1 MFSIA
6 SVPCGVAPTLWLLI
20 GARATQGLGAAVM
33 MALTMAFIGET
44 VPKETTGS
52 AMGLLGTMSAIGT
65 ALGPSLGGVLIAGLG
80 WRAIFFV
87 NVPLGS
93 LTFLLA
99 LRHLP
104 ANRPQPATDHVRFDH
119 VGTLLLAMTLA
130 AYALALTIG
139 RGSFGLL
146 NIALLV
152 AAVASRPFCARGEK
166 GGIAFDPAVDV
177 PRSCAEWQSGHE
189 CAGFDGNHGHAG
201 RRAVLPVTRVR
212 TRRGDAGLVL
222 SAGPVAAAL
231 AGVPSGRLVDRL
243 GAQRMTIVGLVG
255 IAAGCT
261 ALAMVPVAFGLAGY
275 LAPIVVLTVGYALFQ
290 AANNTAIMADVG
302 PDQRGV
308 VSGMLNLSRNLGFVT
323 GASVLGAIFALAS
336 SAGDIGAAGPAAF
349 GAGMRITFAEAA
361 GLIVLALA
369 IAFVN
374 ETRSV
379 RMGHSADN

>member
-1 MFSIA
+1 
-6 SVPCGVAPTLWLLI
+6 
-20 GARATQGLGAAVM
+20 
-33 MALTMAFIGET
+33 
-44 VPKETTGS
+44 
-52 AMGLLGTMSAIGT
+52 
-65 ALGPSLGGVLIAGLG
+65 
-80 WRAIFFV
+80 
-87 NVPLGS
+87 
-93 LTFLLA
+93 
-99 LRHLP
+99 
-104 ANRPQPATDHVRFDH
+104 
-119 VGTLLLAMTLA
+119 
-130 AYALALTIG
+130 
-139 RGSFGLL
+139 
-146 NIALLV
+146 
-152 AAVASRPFCARGEK
+152 
-166 GGIAFDPAVDV
+166 
-177 PRSCAEWQSGHE
+177 
-189 CAGFDGNHGHAG
+189 
-201 RRAVLPVTRVR
+201 
-212 TRRGDAGLVL
+212 
-222 SAGPVAAAL
+222 
-231 AGVPSGRLVDRL
+231 
-243 GAQRMTIVGLVG
+243 MTIVGLVG

-349 GAGMRITFAEAA
+349 GAGMRITFAVAA